1 MGKFRQLFEN
11 LLNLIQ
17 NITQLNDNEV
27 EKWSNID
34 VLVSNKE
41 LKTIY
46 LERNPVANESGYR
59 RKIKLTIPWI
69 VQIDAT
75 LAGQ

>member
-1 MGKFRQLFEN
+1 M
-11 LLNLIQ
+11 LIQ
-17 NITQLNDNEV
+17 FSQLNDNEV
-27 EKWSNID
+27 DKWSS
-34 VLVSNKE
+34 VEELVNNKE

-46 LERNPVANESGYR
+46 LERNPVATETSYR
-59 RKIKLTIPWI
+59 RKMKLTIPWI